1 MKTLRLFLFTLFVVS
16 FYPALADWGHFASKL
31 SLSHPSASY
40 EGRWVTRPVS
50 ELGYDFQQQ
59 YIGRFASTDYL
70 NLDSANLWTWKNGSS
85 DICGASLNYRIYRTC
100 DIPGVFNNVVLGFN
114 CNGTCEGIGGNAGD
128 QLWKNNSIDINLL
141 SGLTLPGTYVIEVYF
156 DYFGSD
162 AGACSYNK
170 FDSNGGNNYR
180 AYFEFEN
187 SDSFTDGNLTS
198 PLWTGSTSNYTIID
212 NSTVGALTGSEQNQ
226 TKTIRLNSSNAGPAK
241 ETNYLA
247 TQIANWG
254 GQQEWRFWV
263 GRNSPLTSNNES
275 IVWLYANQS
284 DLTSATVSG
293 YRLRLGENSGA
304 GDKVYFQKV
313 ENGVITN
320 LFSST
325 QAVANNLSDF
335 GIMFLVTRNA
345 ANQWTVKS
353 SMLPQNSLE
362 TALSATAYGVS
373 DADINVTLFS
383 AVMDPGTPIAINSN
397 GYFGFMSTNG
407 AATSELTGAEFD
419 NFSFKALAADTYFTF
434 ATSSSSVNENHTGTV
449 QVAVEIHNPSATL
462 ASEVDVVLLSGAA
475 NRLSPTYT
483 TATLQWGAGDASV
496 KYLTLDPNDNGIC
509 DDNATLTFQLQNALG
524 GNNASVGVA
533 NTHVLSIID
542 DNMGQDNLLTQNFES
557 TLPATWISTPAG
569 RWNRSNTEA
578 VGDTGYS
585 LSHMTFGS
593 NDSSSVAISLDTMPL
608 HGVQTVWRFQV
619 RYNQDG
625 LANSNWLTFLS
636 ANSTDLRNLAAVNG
650 YAIGFDQRL
659 GGTNDDILCLYKVTN
674 GARTVLINTGLDW
687 LDNIGSANAVSFE
700 ITLSEAGEWSVRLDL
715 DGGFDNLV
723 SYGTPTTDLTF
734 PLLNAFGARV
744 NFSSSSSN
752 KFKLDDVS
760 IVQRGCR
767 DIWYSQASGNHTDAI
782 WWAQT
787 SGGTANVNAGRF
799 DRFVIQSGH
808 NVTTNGLWVMD
819 DMAINSGATLTATA
833 NSDLRLF
840 GDWLNDG
847 TFVRSTSN
855 VTFKGN
861 ENQMIFGSSLTR
873 FYNLTIDNDGS
884 AVNVLVSD
892 SLYVHR
898 VLRMNE
904 GTLNTF
910 GKVVLFSNSTWSA
923 SIGEIKPG
931 ANVNG
936 AVRLQRYIPSI
947 PYQYGN
953 WMNLGNPLT
962 GLTLAAWNNGNG
974 SGITTTGYAGSDFPP
989 PYSFINVR
997 HYNEAAPGTVNDG
1010 YVNASNAS
1018 NELLSDRGYF
1028 VWLNGSAQTLSVK
1041 GNIQQGNFNRTLS
1054 YTNNGSSTSDGWN
1067 LMTNPYPSEID
1078 WNQVSSSLTGPRTVY
1093 VFDYQTNSYKT
1104 WTPTGANTG
1113 IGNGSRYIPHS
1124 QSFLVKV
1131 NTAGQYLRFQENY
1144 KTDTG
1149 AAFER
1154 SMGEDE
1160 NASYIVYQLERNGM
1174 SDENFLFFHDDA
1186 TAQYDAMDALHL
1198 ASPNENSIQLSSLSS
1213 DNLALIQDM
1222 RAYDESMVVSIHAKM
1237 PTAGTYNFSI
1247 PTVGNLPAGACLYV
1261 EDIITGQTMQ
1271 VVSGAS
1277 MAVSVNEPFE
1287 GIRFRI
1293 SGSAPAKVIT
1303 TDATCY
1309 GLANG
1314 TIDVT
1319 VPSAT
1324 WSVKLSDS
1332 NNNFEYVSNGS
1343 VTLDGLRAG
1352 TYQLEVINPDATCTS
1367 EIKTFTI
1374 AEPTAI
1380 NAAITAM
1387 EQVTCNEGLTGTIS
1401 GAVENTDWFSFE
1413 IFNESNEAIYSA
1425 EVEGNGF
1432 YAENLAAG
1440 LYTVKVYTECSSQAL
1455 TADLRDASAPMI
1467 SVSAPEAVVI
1477 TEEESSVWLDA
1488 TALNATSIVWTLS
1501 NGQTAEGEMIEVA
1514 LAEEGVIAYTAT
1526 AKGVNCDMTVSGSFQ
1541 VKSKLLS
1548 INESSAISLLQQPE
1562 QLTITFGSDI
1572 LGKSTVRLM
1581 DAAGRIVLAQDVNSS
1596 EGQTLVMTTSNLSN
1610 GVYTLQ
1616 VTNGSD
1622 VIFTQK
1628 VFRK

>member
-16 FYPALADWGHFASKL
+16 FYPALADWGHFGSKL
-31 SLSHPSASY
+31 NFSHPGASY
-40 EGRWVTRPVS
+40 EGRWTNRPS
-50 ELGYDFQQQ
+50 GELGYDFQQQ
-59 YIGRFASTDYL
+59 YIGRFSSTDYL
-70 NLDSANLWTWKNGSS
+70 NLDSANLWTWKNGAS
-85 DICGASLNYRIYRTC
+85 DICSAALNYRVYRTS
-100 DIPGVFNNVVLGFN
+100 DIPGSFINVPLGWN
-114 CNGTCEGIGGNAGD
+114 CNGTCEGVGGNAGD
-128 QLWKNNSIDINLL
+128 QLWKNTGIYTDLI
-141 SGLTLPGTYVIEVYF
+141 SGLSLPGTYVIEVFYSF
-156 DYFGSD
+156 NGSD
-162 AGACSYNK
+162 AGGCAQTSY
-170 FDSNGGNNYR
+170 DSNGANNYR
-180 AYFEFEN
+180 AYFEFGN
-187 SDSFTDGNLTS
+187 SDSFTDGNFTS
-198 PLWTGSTSNYTIID
+198 PVWVGNTSKYNFIQ
-212 NSTVGALTGSEQNQ
+212 NSTVGALNGGEQNR
-226 TKTIRLNSSNAGPAK
+226 TMTIRLNSTNAGPSK

-254 GQQEWRFWV
+254 GQQEWRFWI
-263 GRNSPLTSNNES
+263 GRNTTPTPNNES
-275 IVWLYANQS
+275 IVWLYANES
-284 DLTSATVSG
+284 NLSSGTVDG
-293 YRLRLGENSGA
+293 YRLHMGETSGA
-304 GDKVYFQKV
+304 GDRVRFQRV
-313 ENGVITN
+313 DNGVATT
-320 LFSST
+320 LFTST
-325 QAVANNLSDF
+325 QAVANGLSDF

-345 ANQWTVKS
+345 TGQWTVKS
-353 SMLPQNSLE
+353 SMLPQNILE
-362 TALSATAYGVS
+362 TELSANAYGV
-373 DADINVTLFS
+373 DDTAINVTLFEE
-383 AVMDPGTPIAINSN
+383 VMDPGTPIAINSN

-407 AATSELTGAEFD
+407 TATAELTGAEFD

-434 ATSSSSVNENHTGTV
+434 TTASSSVNENHIGTV

-475 NRLSPTYT
+475 NRLSPTYS
-483 TATLQWGAGDASV
+483 TATLQWAANDESV
-496 KYLTLDPNDNGIC
+496 KYLTLDPNDNSIC
-509 DDNATLTFQLQNALG
+509 DDNTTLVFQLQNALG
-524 GNNASVGVA
+524 GNNAGIGVE
-533 NTHVLSIID
+533 NTHALSIID
-542 DNMGQDNLLTQNFES
+542 DNMGQDNMLTQNFE
-557 TLPATWISTPAG
+557 TALPAAWISTPAG
-569 RWNRSNTEA
+569 RWNRSDSEA
-578 VGDTGYS
+578 VGDSGYS
-585 LSHMTFGS
+585 LSHLTFGS

-608 HGVQTVWRFQV
+608 SGVQTVWRFQV

-625 LANSNWLTFLS
+625 LANSNWLMFLS
-636 ANSTDLRNLAAVNG
+636 ANSTDLRNLAAING

-659 GGTNDDILCLYKVTN
+659 GGTNDDILCLYKVSN

-687 LDNIGSANAVSFE
+687 LDHIGSANAVSFE
-700 ITLSEAGEWSVRLDL
+700 ITLSDAGQWNIRLDL
-715 DGGFDNLV
+715 DGAFDNLV
-723 SYGTPTTDLTF
+723 AYGTPATDLTF

-744 NFSSSSSN
+744 NFSSGSSN

-767 DIWYSQASGNHTDAI
+767 DIWYSQASGNHNAAI
-782 WWAQT
+782 WWSQP
-787 SGGTANVNAGRF
+787 SGGTASVNAGRF

-808 NVTTNGLWVMD
+808 NVTANGLWVMD
-819 DMAINSGATLTATA
+819 DMAINSGATLTAQA
-833 NSDLRLF
+833 NTDLRLF
-840 GDWLNDG
+840 GDWVNDG
-847 TFVRSTSN
+847 TFVRSTST
-855 VTFKGN
+855 VAFRGS
-861 ENQMIFGSSLTR
+861 ENQMILGSALTR

-884 AVNVLVSD
+884 AVNVLVND
-892 SLYVHR
+892 SVYVHR

-923 SIGEIKPG
+923 SIGEVKAG

-953 WMNLGNPLT
+953 WLNLGNPLT
-962 GLTLAAWNNGNG
+962 GLTLAAWNTSNG
-974 SGITTTGYAGSDFPP
+974 SGINTTGYAGSDFPP

-997 HYNEAAPGTVNDG
+997 HYNESAPGTVNDG

-1018 NELLSDRGYF
+1018 NALLSDRGYF
-1028 VWLNGSAQTLSVK
+1028 VWLNGNAQTLSVK

-1067 LMTNPYPSEID
+1067 LMANPYPSEID

-1104 WTPTGANTG
+1104 WTPTGTNTG

-1131 NTAGQYLRFQENY
+1131 NTTGQFLRFQENY

-1154 SMGEDE
+1154 STGEED
-1160 NASYIVYQLERNGM
+1160 ASYIVYQLERNGM
-1174 SDENFLFFHDDA
+1174 SDENFLFFHDEA

-1198 ASPNENSIQLSSLSS
+1198 SSPNENSIQLSSISA

-1222 RAYDESMVVSIHAKM
+1222 RAYDETMVVSIHAKM
-1237 PTAGTYNFSI
+1237 PTAGTYNFHI

-1277 MAVSVNEPFE
+1277 MAVSTNEPFE

-1293 SGSAPAKVIT
+1293 TGSAPAKVIT

-1319 VPSAT
+1319 VPSST

-1332 NNNFEYVSNGS
+1332 SNNFEYVSNGS

-1352 TYQLEVINPDATCTS
+1352 TYQLEVINPAASCAS
-1367 EIKTFTI
+1367 EMKTFTI
-1374 AEPTAI
+1374 AEPTSI
-1380 NAAITAM
+1380 NSSITAM
-1387 EQVTCNEGLTGTIS
+1387 EQVSCNEGLTGTIS
-1401 GAVENTDWFSFE
+1401 GTVENTDWFSFE
-1413 IFNESNEAIYSA
+1413 ILNESNEAIYSA

-1432 YAENLAAG
+1432 YAENLAGG
-1440 LYTVKVYTECSSQAL
+1440 LYTVKVYTECSAQSL

-1467 SVSAPEAVVI
+1467 QVNAPETVVM

-1488 TALNATSIVWTLS
+1488 TALNATSIVWNLS

-1514 LAEEGVIAYTAT
+1514 LIEEGVITYIAT
-1526 AKGVNCDMTVSGSFQ
+1526 AKGMNCDMTVSGSFQ
-1541 VKSKLLS
+1541 VKSKVLAS
-1548 INESSAISLLQQPE
+1548 NESSSINLLQQPE
-1562 QLTITFGSDI
+1562 QLTITFGNDI
-1572 LGKSTVRLM
+1572 IGKSTVRLM
-1581 DAAGRIVLAQDVNSS
+1581 DAAGRIVIAQDANSS
-1596 EGQTLVMTTSNLSN
+1596 EGQSLVMSTGNLSN

-1616 VTNGSD
+1616 VTNGND